1 MIDYRKHGLFKSGS
15 KYSRV
20 KIFGFFKFKNV
31 LIDAMLTKWY
41 FFKLYPLS
49 FFEILIDIIYDFSV

>member
-15 KYSRV
+15 KCSRV

-31 LIDAMLTKWY
+31 LIDAMLTKCY
-41 FFKLYPLS
+41 FLFYSLS